1 MPNGTGGLDL
11 FLIFICLFSL
21 SVNYFPR
28 NLSEIQRFQHIVQY
42 FPERKKEAVQSERL
56 PFTKFSV
63 VVIRNAL
70 GFCFDFIKN
79 LNLN

>member
-1 MPNGTGGLDL
+1 MPNGTGGLYL

-21 SVNYFPR
+21 KSNYFPR
-28 NLSEIQRFQHIVQY
+28 NLSEIQMFQHMGQY
-42 FPERKKEAVQSERL
+42 FLERKKEAVQIERL
-56 PFTKFSV
+56 LFTKFSV

-70 GFCFDFIKN
+70 GFCFDLIKN